1 MEPWNDYDEAF
12 EPFTLGYTWNDVRV
26 SIYCGTV
33 DEADREIWLMF
44 KRCGNDVKY
53 SIDNPRDVV

>member
-12 EPFTLGYTWNDVRV
+12 EPFTLGYTWNDVRL

-33 DEADREIWLMF
+33 DEADHEIWLMF
-44 KRCGNDVKY
+44 KRCGTDVKF
-53 SIDNPRDVV
+53 SVD